1 MVFEGEFIYLLI
13 NKYLG
18 FFLLINS
25 MPNVELEL
33 MTLEIKSHMLHAP
46 LSKLARFSLNVTPN
60 LSVTTNKL
68 QRSDYRQLTG

>member
-1 MVFEGEFIYLLI
+1 
-13 NKYLG
+13 
-18 FFLLINS
+18 